1 MSAAP
6 ASGATPPSLLGDL
19 VVRPH
24 HTAVCVEDFDAAQDF
39 FCDILGMRVEGAMAR
54 RDEAGLSA
62 VVGLPG
68 AAARWAMLERDGYRI
83 ELFKYFQPEG
93 VTVNIRQCDRGIT
106 HVAFQVTDA
115 DAAYEKI
122 IAAGFDTYSP
132 PIDLRGGASRPF
144 YIKGPEGIVVELI
157 EIRSLTT
164 KHPKAAGSSSPGAQA
179 VLARPVPLC
188 YASGAH
194 ACFCSTSTPNA
205 PPRRR
210 PASAMMFPRIVAT

>member
-1 MSAAP
+1 MNGANEAGAAN
-6 ASGATPPSLLGDL
+6 SSLLGDL

-39 FCDILGMRVEGAMAR
+39 FCDVIGMRVEGAIDR
-54 RDEAGLSA
+54 REEEGLAA

-83 ELFKYFQPEG
+83 ELFKYFRPEG

-122 IAAGFDTYSP
+122 RDAGFDTYSP

-157 EIRSLTT
+157 EIRS
-164 KHPKAAGSSSPGAQA
+164 
-179 VLARPVPLC
+179 
-188 YASGAH
+188 
-194 ACFCSTSTPNA
+194 
-205 PPRRR
+205 
-210 PASAMMFPRIVAT
+210 